1 MSKKG
6 EDFSKKGLR
15 TSYASTIIG
24 ISLVLFMIGLVIGG
38 IIGLKG
44 FEKQAKESLQGDV
57 FFKPQLNDADIK
69 TIEQELKLWPELKEV
84 FFVSPERAIQEFGG
98 DGQETQMLE
107 LFDGE
112 NPLPPT
118 IGFRP
123 KEAFAN
129 KTGMEKIKSKMF
141 SKYKEEIDE
150 VNYDESA
157 VENVNLGF
165 RQFVILF
172 LSVAALL
179 IVIAV
184 AMINNTIRLSLYSKR
199 FTIKTMQVVGATR
212 GFIRRPFIWQAVVQ
226 GILSALL
233 GLSLLMTV
241 FYALNN
247 LLDTIEI
254 SYTLSNF
261 LLLVGSMLGIGI
273 FITVIST
280 LFALNKYLR
289 MQLDDLY

>member
-1 MSKKG
+1 M
-6 EDFSKKGLR
+6 
-15 TSYASTIIG
+15 
-24 ISLVLFMIGLVIGG
+24 
-38 IIGLKG
+38 
-44 FEKQAKESLQGDV
+44 
-57 FFKPQLNDADIK
+57 QL
-69 TIEQELKLWPELKEV
+69 
-84 FFVSPERAIQEFGG
+84 
-98 DGQETQMLE
+98 
-107 LFDGE
+107 
-112 NPLPPT
+112 
-118 IGFRP
+118 
-123 KEAFAN
+123 
-129 KTGMEKIKSKMF
+129 
-141 SKYKEEIDE
+141 
-150 VNYDESA
+150 
-157 VENVNLGF
+157 
-165 RQFVILF
+165 
-172 LSVAALL
+172 
-179 IVIAV
+179 
-184 AMINNTIRLSLYSKR
+184 
-199 FTIKTMQVVGATR
+199 VGATR